1 MIEVGEAES
10 DMLTPVLRS
19 DGWSADIVLIDIEVD
34 DK

>member
-1 MIEVGEAES
+1 MMEVDEA
-10 DMLTPVLRS
+10 MVTPVLRS

>member
-1 MIEVGEAES
+1 MEVGEAES
-10 DMLTPVLRS
+10 DMVTPVLRN